1 MFFSCEKAEEGIA
14 LVDLSGE
21 DSRVQPQLRRHPKSS
36 RPLVP
41 MSYSCVKGVASLF
54 PMDSLTSRVAITDKA
69 LVAEVNRLTGSSPLS
84 LGPQSPK

>member
-36 RPLVP
+36 RPLVLFLREGGSKP
-41 MSYSCVKGVASLF
+41 FSYGFVNFSSC
-54 PMDSLTSRVAITDKA
+54 DYRQ
-69 LVAEVNRLTGSSPLS
+69 GSC
-84 LGPQSPK
+84 GRGE